1 MSVPQIL
8 ISAGEA
14 SSDMYAARLA
24 RAVAAKTGAKF
35 FGMGGEKM
43 REQGVEI
50 VADASQIAVVGI
62 TEVLH
67 RLPAV
72 WRAWRKLESE
82 AMRRKPALAIT
93 VDSPGFNFGL
103 ARRLK
108 KHGVRCAYFIS
119 PQLWAWRPRRMR
131 WIQERFERVI
141 VIFPFEEEI
150 YHKAGVKVDFVGHPL
165 VDSVHRSMT
174 REQFAAKFGLNA
186 RQQILALLPG
196 SRPSEI
202 RRNLPIIL
210 EACKRLVENRS
221 LQIVLAAAPGLGAKS
236 FNANKS
242 PDTPV
247 TIVESATY
255 DALAAAD
262 CAIVSSGT
270 ATVEAALLGTPMVVV
285 YRVSGITALIA
296 RPMISTRLFAMVNL
310 IVGRTAI
317 PELIQE
323 NFTAEALRAEV
334 SGLLNSP
341 EAREQQKRD
350 LAQVRDKLGRGGAI
364 ERAADVIAEML
375 RKTGAEATSKLPL
388 VS

>member
-1 MSVPQIL
+1 MNAPQIL

-24 RAVAAKTGAKF
+24 QAVTAKTGAGF
-35 FGMGGEKM
+35 FGMGGQKM
-43 REQGVEI
+43 RDEGVEI
-50 VADASQIAVVGI
+50 IADASEISVVGI
-62 TEVLH
+62 TEVFH

-72 WRAWRKLESE
+72 WRAWRRLERE

-103 ARRLK
+103 ARRLR
-108 KHGVRCAYFIS
+108 KHGVRCVYFIS
-119 PQLWAWRPRRMR
+119 PQIWAWRPRRIR
-131 WIQERFERVI
+131 WIQQRFERVI

-150 YHKAGVKVDFVGHPL
+150 YRKAGVPVNFAGHPL
-165 VDSVHRSMT
+165 VDSVHSTMT
-174 REQFAAKFGLNA
+174 REQFCAKFGLDA
-186 RQQILALLPG
+186 QQQILALLPG

-221 LQIVLAAAPGLGAKS
+221 LQIVLAAAPGLGARS
-236 FNANKS
+236 FNANKA

-285 YRVSGITALIA
+285 YRVSNLTALIA
-296 RPMISTRLFAMVNL
+296 RPMISTHLFAMVNL
-310 IVGRTAI
+310 ILGRIAV

-323 NFTAEALRAEV
+323 KLTADALRAEV
-334 SGLLNSP
+334 SGLLNSR

-350 LAQVRDKLGRGGAI
+350 LAQVRARLGPGGAI
-364 ERAADVIAEML
+364 ERAADILEQML
-375 RKTGAEATSKLPL
+375 RQTGAEATSRLPL

>member
-24 RAVAAKTGAKF
+24 RAVAAKTGANF

-72 WRAWRKLESE
+72 WRAWRRLESE

-150 YHKAGVKVDFVGHPL
+150 YRKAGVKVDFVGHPL
-165 VDSVHRSMT
+165 VDSVHRTMT
-174 REQFAAKFGLNA
+174 REQFAAKFGLDA

-236 FNANKS
+236 FKANKS

-310 IVGRTAI
+310 VVGRTAI

-323 NFTAEALRAEV
+323 KFTAEALRAEV

-341 EAREQQKRD
+341 EAREQQKRH

>member
-72 WRAWRKLESE
+72 WRAWRRLESE

-108 KHGVRCAYFIS
+108 KLDVRCAYFIS

-150 YHKAGVKVDFVGHPL
+150 YRKAGVKVDFVGHPL
-165 VDSVHRSMT
+165 VDSVHRTMT
-174 REQFAAKFGLNA
+174 REQFAAKFGLDA

-323 NFTAEALRAEV
+323 KFTAEALRAEV